1 MMCLQGIVTDPLKT
15 YVLRATINSEIFN
28 ALLLS
33 AKIGPDGD
41 AFIVNQQAEF
51 QTPSLQGVKTLTP
64 EEREF
69 LKYPEET
76 RLTKIGPYLYAT
88 SWLKDGQWLLVIK
101 SKIRDSLELYYKNR
115 DFNLAILIITSTIAL
130 LVAAYVGYYMVRRL
144 EKTAL
149 KRQEINQQMVQV
161 EKMATV
167 GRLAAGIAHEI
178 NNPLQMITNQAG
190 WVDELLVEENP
201 SQVKNLGE
209 YKEAI
214 DKIRFHV
221 KRAATVTHRLLGFS
235 RKMKAEKECVNMN
248 EIIEE
253 TVSFVENDAKNNNIQ
268 IEKKFVEDLPST
280 MSDGPQLQQVFL
292 NLLNNSLDAINTDG
306 QIEIGTRADANTI
319 YMEFADS
326 GPGIKPEIMNK
337 IFDPFF
343 TTKDP
348 GKGTGLGMSICYDIM
363 RKLGGTIEVRNGEKG
378 GALFTL
384 TLPILR
390 LGE

>member
-1 MMCLQGIVTDPLKT
+1 
-15 YVLRATINSEIFN
+15 
-28 ALLLS
+28 
-33 AKIGPDGD
+33 
-41 AFIVNQQAEF
+41 
-51 QTPSLQGVKTLTP
+51 
-64 EEREF
+64 
-69 LKYPEET
+69 
-76 RLTKIGPYLYAT
+76 
-88 SWLKDGQWLLVIK
+88 
-101 SKIRDSLELYYKNR
+101 
-115 DFNLAILIITSTIAL
+115 
-130 LVAAYVGYYMVRRL
+130 
-144 EKTAL
+144 
-149 KRQEINQQMVQV
+149 
-161 EKMATV
+161 
-167 GRLAAGIAHEI
+167 
-178 NNPLQMITNQAG
+178 
-190 WVDELLVEENP
+190 
-201 SQVKNLGE
+201 VKNLGE

-235 RKMKAEKECVNMN
+235 RKMKAEKECVNVN

-292 NLLNNSLDAINTDG
+292 NVLNNSLDAINTDG
-306 QIEIGTRADANTI
+306 EIEIRTRADANTI

-363 RKLGGTIEVRNGEKG
+363 RKLGGTIEVRNGKNG
-378 GALFTL
+378 GAIFTL
-384 TLPILR
+384 TLPILK